1 MVRKIYSSCDPGLAD
16 FALSNFIRCRFKIRV
31 IDNYLHIGDV
41 ELIAKLDDELGHE
54 KASGLG
60 DLSEAVKNIE
70 TILSENKWEVGQES
84 R

>member
-1 MVRKIYSSCDPGLAD
+1 MVRKICTPCELELA
-16 FALSNFIRCRFKIRV
+16 NFRCRFSSVVDLKNRV
-31 IDNYLHIGDV
+31 IDNNLVTGDV

-70 TILSENKWEVGQES
+70 TILAENKWEVCQES
-84 R
+84 L